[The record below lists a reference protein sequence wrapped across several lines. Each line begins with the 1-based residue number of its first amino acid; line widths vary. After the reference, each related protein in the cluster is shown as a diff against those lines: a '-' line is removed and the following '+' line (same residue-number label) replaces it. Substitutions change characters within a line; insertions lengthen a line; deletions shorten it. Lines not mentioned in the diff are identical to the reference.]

1 MAETGAK
8 TDKPRLTTLQAIAA
22 YARPKPLLLLA
33 LGFTTGVPFL
43 LIGET
48 LTAWLRVDG
57 LSLSVIGFFILVSF
71 SYTLK
76 FMWAPLID
84 RLDVPFLTAKLG
96 HRRSWMAALQVLI
109 VICLLAVAMTDPI
122 SVFSLI
128 FGKGPQ
134 AGLYQLALF
143 ATLAGFFG
151 ASHDIILDAYR
162 IEIADDQKELV
173 VMTAAYQWGYRVAFI
188 VTGIV
193 PLMLSTRI
201 GWPLAY
207 GLTAATMVIGWV
219 ALVFAPRG
227 PAHAPRPIHYDG
239 LVVRPFSEC
248 IEWLCRALLIVIA
261 AVIMGSGLTGNADLL
276 SGIGGHIGVGA
287 ESQAAFKTAWT
298 SKTTGPFF
306 QVPAVLFGLGLM
318 LASCLPLPWA
328 TRPGAYFKGAF
339 IAPLAN
345 FFQRYA
351 RWAAFLFVLI
361 CVYRVSEFTLYIANA
376 YYIDLGFSLDAV
388 AEMRKVFGAV
398 MTMIGFVIAGGLM
411 VRLGVRQALIVGVV
425 VGPLSHVGFM
435 ILACTG
441 HDLHA
446 LALALALDNIAAAIQ
461 GTVLIA
467 YMSTLVSPQ
476 YTAPQY
482 ALFSGIYGLLG
493 KLVGSQSG
501 RVVEAIARSSD
512 TGGFGATF
520 KALMGRLTPDAYV
533 TAAQKLGVSV
543 QAMGAGYFAFFAYT
557 IIIGFIAIAMVLW
570 LVMRKPDVSAPLVTD
585 TELEAADPASGP
597 VEV

>member
-1 MAETGAK
+1 MVDDDATAK
-8 TDKPRLTTLQAIAA
+8 PSTFQAIAA

-33 LGFTTGVPFL
+33 LGFTTGIPFL

-57 LSLSVIGFFILVSF
+57 LSLSIIGFFILVSF

-84 RLDVPFLTAKLG
+84 RLDIPFLTAKLG
-96 HRRSWMAALQVLI
+96 HRRSWMALLQVLI
-109 VICLLAVAMTDPI
+109 VLCLLCVAMTDPKT
-122 SVFSLI
+122 SL
-128 FGKGPQ
+128 
-134 AGLYQLALF
+134 AWLAFF
-143 ATLAGFFG
+143 ATVAGFLG

-162 IEIADDQKELV
+162 IEVADDQKELV
-173 VMTAAYQWGYRVAFI
+173 VMTAAYQWGYRIAFI

-207 GLTAATMVIGWV
+207 GLTAAMMVIGWV
-219 ALVFAPRG
+219 ALIFAPKG
-227 PAHAPRPIHYDG
+227 PVHAPRPIHYEG
-239 LVVRPFSEC
+239 LAIRPLSEG
-248 IEWLCRALLIVIA
+248 IEWLGRAVLIIAA

-276 SGIGGHIGVGA
+276 NGVFGHFGVSA
-287 ESQAAFKTAWT
+287 DVQAAFKTAWT

-306 QVPAVLFGLGLM
+306 QVPAVLAGLGLM
-318 LASCLPLPWA
+318 LVSCLPLPWA

-339 IAPLAN
+339 IAPLAD

-351 RWAAFLFVLI
+351 RWAAFIFILI

-388 AEMRKVFGAV
+388 AEMRKVFGAF
-398 MTMIGFVIAGGLM
+398 MTMIGFIIAGGLM
-411 VRLGVRQALIVGVV
+411 VRLGIRQALVVGVV
-425 VGPLSHVGFM
+425 VGPLSHIGFM

-441 HDLHA
+441 HNFNSLG
-446 LALALALDNIAAAIQ
+446 LALALDNIAAAIQ

-482 ALFSGIYGLLG
+482 ALFSGIYGILG

-501 RVVEAIARSSD
+501 RVVEAIAKSSD
-512 TGGFGATF
+512 SGGFGASF
-520 KALMGRLTPDAYV
+520 KALMTHLTPDSYV
-533 TAAQKLGVSV
+533 AAAQKLSVSP

-557 IIIGFIAIAMVLW
+557 IVIGFIAIAMVLW
-570 LVMRKPDVSAPLVTD
+570 LVIRKPDVSAPVA
-585 TELEAADPASGP
+585 ESGP